1 MYNENMKQTRFIPT
15 NDCGLQLREPQEG
28 QQESREI
35 EGRPIVFGVRS
46 VNLTPW
52 SSTRK
57 VYEILEPGC
66 ISREL
71 LAKSDVIL
79 NLNHSNMVPDVLG
92 RFRNSDKDTL
102 SLELRGDGIDCR
114 CDLPKTNNAND
125 ALELMKRGDITGMS
139 FAFEDDWEDSENGV
153 SYEKTNDIEDGKEV
167 WLRHVKKITGLYD
180 VAIVTHPAYEQ
191 TNVGLRE
198 ASEAIDKAIEEQL
211 KRECGD
217 KKKNDC
223 DHDEPDDMDDKDET
237 DEQREAREKAEREA
251 NGGETNAE
259 KEAREAKEREA
270 NGGETNAEKE
280 AREARELE
288 EQEQRFRE
296 QQAMRLRHRA
306 MRLRTEQ
313 ELESLSY

>member
-1 MYNENMKQTRFIPT
+1 MKQTRFIPT

-92 RFRNSDKDTL
+92 RFRNSDRDTL

-114 CDLPKTNNAND
+114 CDLPRTNNAND

-139 FAFEDDWEDSENGV
+139 FAFEDDYEDTENGV
-153 SYEKTNDIEDGKEV
+153 SYERTNDVEDGKEV

-191 TNVGLRE
+191 TSVTTRE
-198 ASEAIDKAIEEQL
+198 QSEAIDKAIEAQL

-217 KKKNDC
+217 DEAKKKA
-223 DHDEPDDMDDKDET
+223 EE
-237 DEQREAREKAEREA
+237 EEAAKRAAEEEAKKKAEEEAKAKAEREA
-251 NGGETNAE
+251 
-259 KEAREAKEREA
+259 
-270 NGGETNAEKE
+270 
-280 AREARELE
+280 
-288 EQEQRFRE
+288 EQEQRERE
-296 QQAMRLRHRA
+296 RMAAQRRHQRNRA
-306 MRLRTEQ
+306 RRISSEILDT
-313 ELESLSY
+313 LEY

>member
-1 MYNENMKQTRFIPT
+1 MKQTRFIPT

-114 CDLPKTNNAND
+114 CDLPHTNNAND

-139 FAFEDDWEDSENGV
+139 FAFEDDYEDTENGV
-153 SYEKTNDIEDGKEV
+153 SYERTNDIEDGKEV

-191 TNVGLRE
+191 TTVGLRE

-211 KRECGD
+211 KRENPQETEEE
-217 KKKNDC
+217 KKAR
-223 DHDEPDDMDDKDET
+223 
-237 DEQREAREKAEREA
+237 EQREAEEKAAAEKKAQEEREQ
-251 NGGETNAE
+251 
-259 KEAREAKEREA
+259 KERE
-270 NGGETNAEKE
+270 E
-280 AREARELE
+280 REARELE

-296 QQAMRLRHRA
+296 QQAMRLRAQHR
-306 MRLRTEQ
+306 RREIDF
-313 ELESLSY
+313 ESLNY

>member
-1 MYNENMKQTRFIPT
+1 MKQTRFIPT

-114 CDLPKTNNAND
+114 CDLPRTNNAND

-139 FAFEDDWEDSENGV
+139 FAFEDDYEDTENGV
-153 SYEKTNDIEDGKEV
+153 SYERTNDVEDGKEV

-191 TNVGLRE
+191 TSVATRE
-198 ASEAIDKAIEEQL
+198 QSDEINKAIEAQL

-217 KKKNDC
+217 DEAKKKA
-223 DHDEPDDMDDKDET
+223 EE
-237 DEQREAREKAEREA
+237 EAAKRAAEEEAKKKAEQ
-251 NGGETNAE
+251 
-259 KEAREAKEREA
+259 EAKA
-270 NGGETNAEKE
+270 KE
-280 AREARELE
+280 EQEARELE

-296 QQAMRLRHRA
+296 QQAMRLRAQHR
-306 MRLRTEQ
+306 RREIDI
-313 ELESLSY
+313 ESLNY

>member
-1 MYNENMKQTRFIPT
+1 MKQTRFIPIET
-15 NDCGLQLREPQEG
+15 CGLQLREPQEG
-28 QQESREI
+28 QTESREI

-57 VYEILEPGC
+57 VYEVLEPGC

-71 LAKSDVIL
+71 LQKSDVVL
-79 NLNHSNMVPDVLG
+79 NLNHNSDVVNVLG
-92 RFRNSDKDTL
+92 RYRNNPDKDTL

-125 ALELMKRGDITGMS
+125 TLELIRRGDINGMS

-153 SYEKTNDIEDGKEV
+153 SFEKTNDVEDGKEV
-167 WLRHVKKITGLYD
+167 WLRHVKRITGLYD
-180 VAIVTHPAYEQ
+180 VSIVTHPAYEQ
-191 TNVGLRE
+191 TSVATRE

-217 KKKNDC
+217 DEAKKKA
-223 DHDEPDDMDDKDET
+223 EEEEAAKRAAE
-237 DEQREAREKAEREA
+237 EEAKKKAEEEEAAKREA
-251 NGGETNAE
+251 
-259 KEAREAKEREA
+259 EAKA
-270 NGGETNAEKE
+270 KE
-280 AREARELE
+280 EQEARELE

-296 QQAMRLRHRA
+296 QQAMRLRAQHR
-306 MRLRTEQ
+306 RREIDI
-313 ELESLSY
+313 ESLIY

>member
-1 MYNENMKQTRFIPT
+1 MKQTRFIPT

-92 RFRNSDKDTL
+92 RFRNSDRDTL

-114 CDLPKTNNAND
+114 CDLPRTNNAND

-139 FAFEDDWEDSENGV
+139 FAFEDDYEDTENGV
-153 SYEKTNDIEDGKEV
+153 SYEKTNDVEDGKVV
-167 WLRHVKKITGLYD
+167 WLRHVKRITALYD
-180 VAIVTHPAYEQ
+180 VSIVTHPAYEQ
-191 TNVGLRE
+191 TTVATRE
-198 ASEAIDKAIEEQL
+198 QADEINAAIEAQL
-211 KRECGD
+211 KREREAEEEAQKRACGGKDD
-217 KKKNDC
+217 KRDDDADDDKND
-223 DHDEPDDMDDKDET
+223 PDDNGET
-237 DEQREAREKAEREA
+237 DEEREAREQAEREA
-251 NGGETNAE
+251 EQDQ
-259 KEAREAKEREA
+259 KERERMA
-270 NGGETNAEKE
+270 AQH
-280 AREARELE
+280 RIR
-288 EQEQRFRE
+288 QRAHFIRDIE
-296 QQAMRLRHRA
+296 I
-306 MRLRTEQ
+306 ENFIV
-313 ELESLSY
+313 

>member
-1 MYNENMKQTRFIPT
+1 MKQTRFIPT

-92 RFRNSDKDTL
+92 RFRNSDRDTL

-114 CDLPKTNNAND
+114 CDLPHTNNAND

-139 FAFEDDWEDSENGV
+139 FAFEDDYEDTENGV
-153 SYEKTNDIEDGKEV
+153 SYERTNDVEDGKEV

-191 TNVGLRE
+191 TTVGLRE
-198 ASEAIDKAIEEQL
+198 ASEAIDKAIEAQL

-217 KKKNDC
+217 KNDKRDDDPDDKND
-223 DHDEPDDMDDKDET
+223 DKGET
-237 DEQREAREKAEREA
+237 DEEREAREQAEREA

-259 KEAREAKEREA
+259 KEARELR
-270 NGGETNAEKE
+270 EKE
-280 AREARELE
+280 EREARELE

-296 QQAMRLRHRA
+296 TRA
-306 MRLRTEQ
+306 MRLRAQRKRTAE
-313 ELESLSY
+313 EIESLNY

>member
-1 MYNENMKQTRFIPT
+1 MKQTRFIPT

-114 CDLPKTNNAND
+114 CDLPHTNNAND

-153 SYEKTNDIEDGKEV
+153 SYEKTNDVEDGKEV

-198 ASEAIDKAIEEQL
+198 ASEAIDKAIEAQL

-217 KKKNDC
+217 KNDKRE
-223 DHDEPDDMDDKDET
+223 DDPDDKGET
-237 DEQREAREKAEREA
+237 DEEREAREKAEREA

-259 KEAREAKEREA
+259 KEARELR
-270 NGGETNAEKE
+270 EKE
-280 AREARELE
+280 EREARELE

-296 QQAMRLRHRA
+296 TRA
-306 MRLRTEQ
+306 MRLRAQRKRTAE
-313 ELESLSY
+313 EIESLNY

>member
-139 FAFEDDWEDSENGV
+139 FAFEDDYEDTENGV
-153 SYEKTNDIEDGKEV
+153 SYERTNDVEDGKEV

-191 TNVGLRE
+191 TTVGLRE

-211 KRECGD
+211 KREATPTTDDKGNTPPD
-217 KKKNDC
+217 TEQNKGGGAPQDETADEIAKKAAEAAAAEEAKKK
-223 DHDEPDDMDDKDET
+223 EAAEAAKKAAE
-237 DEQREAREKAEREA
+237 EQ
-251 NGGETNAE
+251 
-259 KEAREAKEREA
+259 
-270 NGGETNAEKE
+270 
-280 AREARELE
+280 EARELE

-296 QQAMRLRHRA
+296 QQAMRLRAQHR
-306 MRLRTEQ
+306 RREIDI
-313 ELESLSY
+313 ESLNY